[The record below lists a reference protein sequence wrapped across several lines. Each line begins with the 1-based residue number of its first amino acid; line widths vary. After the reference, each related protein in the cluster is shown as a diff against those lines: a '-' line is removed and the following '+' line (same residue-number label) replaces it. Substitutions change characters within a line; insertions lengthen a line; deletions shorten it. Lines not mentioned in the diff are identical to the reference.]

1 MNESLKKEIQN
12 LISHYKI
19 EIERIKNNQDYKIDL
34 KVQTVC
40 VLREV
45 ANDLEKILNENK

>member
-1 MNESLKKEIQN
+1 MNENLKIEIQN
-12 LISHYKI
+12 LISHYK
-19 EIERIKNNQDYKIDL
+19 EEVERIKNNQDYKADL

-45 ANDLEKILNENK
+45 VNDLQQILNENR

>member
-1 MNESLKKEIQN
+1 MKEELEK
-12 LISHYKI
+12 LIKHYED
-19 EIERIKNNQDYKIDL
+19 EIERIKSNQDYKDDL

-45 ANDLEKILNENK
+45 TNDLKRFLNANK

>member
-1 MNESLKKEIQN
+1 MKEELEK
-12 LISHYKI
+12 LINHYKE
-19 EIERIKNNQDYKIDL
+19 EIERIKNNQDYKADL

-45 ANDLEKILNENK
+45 VNDLERLLNANK